1 MVKNK
6 VRASVAAPTSL
17 PCDAL
22 AALVAAVVSDDMEAV
37 LEAAGGVGRP
47 LADVPSGRAL
57 GGTLLHC
64 AASPGVVNFLLDE
77 GVPLDGCD
85 AGGNTA
91 LHTAAEEGR
100 VGALVHLLISLP
112 DTVHNGRGQL
122 ALHAAAAAGQTRA
135 VAALLSKGPGV
146 VDVPAMGATPLQL
159 ALSAGHA
166 ETAAMLVGR

>member
-1 MVKNK
+1 MSILDARRR
-6 VRASVAAPTSL
+6 RAVGP
-17 PCDAL
+17 L
-22 AALVAAVVSDDMEAV
+22 AAGLPRRGPWPVVSDDMEAV
-37 LEAAGGVGRP
+37 LEAAGGGGRGRP

-122 ALHAAAAAGQTRA
+122 ALHAADAAGQTRA
-135 VAALLSKGPGV
+135 VAALLSKGLGLPQAGRPQLGHGRSFSPPA
-146 VDVPAMGATPLQL
+146 VPADAP
-159 ALSAGHA
+159 H
-166 ETAAMLVGR
+166 VR